1 MEVKARAPGKIILA
15 GEHAVVHGSTAV
27 AASLNLY
34 TYVSLRF
41 PTPSGTHTHNLCGSL
56 FVAIYLLW
64 LFCFGCLWC
73 GVLLNW
79 HKDGR
84 FGPELNWVLV
94 EMVIRGYPFKL
105 LWFCD
110 VCVLYYVAVKKLG
123 LIAYFLLVYFGFN
136 FLIGIYPFEHC
147 VFCVCVLLCLGFVI
161 LWFGLNWVLLNCFV
175 CGKCSLMPAP
185 GSNLYNFLSLSTN
198 STNFF

>member
-1 MEVKARAPGKIILA
+1 M
-15 GEHAVVHGSTAV
+15 
-27 AASLNLY
+27 
-34 TYVSLRF
+34 
-41 PTPSGTHTHNLCGSL
+41 
-56 FVAIYLLW
+56 
-64 LFCFGCLWC
+64 
-73 GVLLNW
+73 LNW

-161 LWFGLNWVLLNCFV
+161 L
-175 CGKCSLMPAP
+175 
-185 GSNLYNFLSLSTN
+185 
-198 STNFF
+198 